1 MNCFKKDS
9 VYHGFKFLREEDVNE
24 INSKAFIFEHIKS
37 GAKLLYLQNEDTNK
51 VFSISFR
58 TPPKDST
65 GVFHILEHSVLC
77 GSDKYPVKEPFV
89 ELLKGSLNTFLNAMT
104 FSDKTMYPVASKNDK
119 DFLNLMDVYL
129 DAVFHPNIYKYE
141 EIFQQEGWHYELNNK
156 DENISYKGVVYN
168 EMKGAFSSPEG
179 VLMRRIQNSLF
190 PDTTY
195 GFESGGDPDVI
206 PDLTYED
213 FINSHK
219 KYYSPSN
226 SYIYLYGD
234 MNLDEKLQYID
245 ENYLKNY
252 DRIEVDSKIE
262 VQKPIGK
269 LVESVY
275 EYPILQDENEKDK
288 TYLSLNFVVSTPTDN
303 EKYLAF
309 DILEYILL
317 ESEAAPLK
325 KAIIKAG
332 LGKDVFGLYDNGIK
346 QTYFSVIAKNSN
358 ESQKEEFKKLVFDTL
373 EGLVKNGID
382 KKLIEAAINTREFE
396 LREADYHSYPRG
408 LGYGIKVMDSW
419 LYDAQPTNNLKFE
432 EALKNIKKALTE
444 NYFEKLIEEYL
455 INSNHSSLV
464 IVKPSK
470 TVELKKGKKIN
481 EELIKLKE
489 SMKEE
494 DLSKIISDTK
504 KLKERQTTGDT
515 EENLRKI
522 PMLSLED
529 INKEVEKLPLEEREE
544 DKIKVLYHD
553 VFTNKILYLKFYFD
567 SRVIKYDDLPYLGL
581 VENIL
586 GRVDTQKYKYEE
598 LANEINI
605 KTGDISFEN
614 ALFTAKDDDKD
625 YTTKFVCKTK
635 VIIDKVP
642 DAIGLI
648 NEIMHHSLFDDENRL
663 REIIQE
669 MRSRFEMI
677 INQSG
682 NSISSLRL
690 KSYFS
695 PSGEYSERLNGI
707 SFYKFICNLDENFSE
722 KFNEVKKKLKDICDV
737 IFNKDKVIISVTG
750 NNEIYD
756 KFKGELSKL
765 ELKSLEVPE
774 KPEEYNKFAQSIN
787 EGLIT
792 SSKVQYAAKGFNFR
806 RLGYEYS
813 GKMKVLNSIISLSY
827 LWNNVRVMGGAYGCS
842 SYILRNGN
850 VFFVSYRDPNLAETL
865 KIYDDVYK
873 YIENFEVDDYE
884 MTKSILGTIST
895 IDRPLLPSQIGTKSD
910 SYYFNKLTYEDIQ
923 KERDEI
929 LSTRKEDIKA
939 YAKMLKEV
947 MSKNYICVLGN
958 DAKIAENKQIFGK
971 LINVFE

>member
-9 VYHGFKFLREEDVNE
+9 IYHGFKFVSEEDINE
-24 INSKAFIFEHIKS
+24 INSKAFMFEHVKS
-37 GAKLLYLQNEDTNK
+37 GARLLYLQNEDKNK

-89 ELLKGSLNTFLNAMT
+89 ELLKGSLNTFLNAFT
-104 FSDKTMYPVASKNDK
+104 FSDKTMYPVASQNDK

-141 EIFQQEGWHYELNNK
+141 EIFQQEGWHYELNSK

-179 VLMRRIQNSLF
+179 VLMRKIQNSLF
-190 PDTTY
+190 PDNTY
-195 GFESGGDPDVI
+195 GFESGGDPDDI
-206 PDLTYED
+206 PDLTYD
-213 FINSHK
+213 AFLDSHK

-234 MNLDEKLQYID
+234 MDIEEKLKYID
-245 ENYLKNY
+245 EEYLKNY

-262 VQKPIGK
+262 PQKPIGK
-269 LVESVY
+269 LVESSH
-275 EYPILQDENEKDK
+275 EYPILQDEGEKDK
-288 TYLSLNFVVSTPTDN
+288 TYLSLNFVVSSPTDN

-309 DILEYILL
+309 DMLEYILL

-332 LGKDVFGLYDNGIK
+332 LGKDVFGIYDNGIM
-346 QTYFSVIAKNSN
+346 QTYFSVIVKNSN
-358 ESQKEEFKKLVFDTL
+358 EERKEEFKKLVFDTL
-373 EGLVKNGID
+373 NDLVKNGID
-382 KKLIEAAINTREFE
+382 KKLIEAAINIREFE
-396 LREADYHSYPRG
+396 LREADFKSYPRG
-408 LGYGIKVMDSW
+408 LGYSIKTMDSW
-419 LYDAQPTNNLKFE
+419 LYDANPTNNLRFE
-432 EALKNIKKALTE
+432 DALKNIKKSLTE
-444 NYFEKLIEEYL
+444 NYFEKLIEDYL

-470 TVELKKGKKIN
+470 TVEVKKSKKES
-481 EELIKLKE
+481 EELSSLK
-489 SMKEE
+489 SSLSDEE
-494 DLSKIISDTK
+494 LNKIISDTK
-504 KLKERQTTGDT
+504 KLRERQTSEDS
-515 EENLRKI
+515 EEDLRKI
-522 PMLSLED
+522 PMLSLKD
-529 INKEVEKLPLEEREE
+529 VNKEVEKLPLEEKEE
-544 DKIKVLYHD
+544 DKIKVLYHN
-553 VFTNKILYLKFYFD
+553 VFTNKILYLRMYFE
-567 SRVIKYDDLPYLGL
+567 SGVVKYDDLPYLGL
-581 VENIL
+581 LENIL
-586 GRVDTQKYKYEE
+586 GKVNTEKYKYED

-614 ALFTAKDDDKD
+614 NLFTSKDDDKD

-635 VIIDKVP
+635 VIMDKVG
-642 DAIGLI
+642 DAFQLI
-648 NEIMHHSLFDDENRL
+648 DEIIYHSLFDDEKRIK
-663 REIIQE
+663 EIIQE
-669 MRSRFEMI
+669 MRSRLEMI

-682 NSISSLRL
+682 NSIAAIRL

-722 KFNEVKKKLKDICDV
+722 KFDEVKNKLKGICDT
-737 IFNKDKVIISVTG
+737 IFNKDNVIISVTG
-750 NNEIYD
+750 NDEVYN
-756 KFKGELSKL
+756 KFKEQLPKIK
-765 ELKSLEVPE
+765 LKSFEVPA
-774 KPEEYNKFAQSIN
+774 KSEEYNKVAQSNN

-806 RLGYEYS
+806 RLGYDYS
-813 GKMKVLNSIISLSY
+813 GKMKVLKSIISLSY

-842 SYILRNGN
+842 AYIQRNGSIL
-850 VFFVSYRDPNLAETL
+850 FASYRDPNLTETL
-865 KIYDDVYK
+865 KIYDEVYK
-873 YIENFEVDDYE
+873 YIENFNADDYE
-884 MTKSILGTIST
+884 MTKYILGTISS
-895 IDRPLLPSQIGTKSD
+895 IDQPLLPKQIGQKSD
-910 SYYFNKLTYEDIQ
+910 SYYFNKLTYEDLQ

-929 LSTRKEDIKA
+929 LSTKKEEIKS
-939 YAKMLKEV
+939 YSKLLKDV
-947 MSKNYICVLGN
+947 MEQNYICVLGN
-958 DAKIAENKQIFGK
+958 DVKITENKDIFGR